1 MREILEN
8 YSLLHLALMAGLLL
22 LVIIQIIYWSGI
34 GKLARHRHKF
44 RLPKDQ
50 APPSVSVV
58 LTLQEGQADWL
69 YSGLPKLLEQ
79 DHPDFEVVIVNDCG
93 GREIGDPLEM
103 IASNNPRVRFTE
115 IKADAKFKSKRKV
128 ALLVG
133 IKAAR
138 HENIVFTQ
146 SDCTPASNK
155 WLSFIAR
162 GFVGSELV
170 ISYCSMQV
178 NKGFAGSI
186 IRASNL
192 MDSLRFLRSASL
204 GKAYSGTKNNLGY
217 TKTLFF
223 NNRGFNYPQ
232 MTQGEDDLLIQKIAT
247 PHNTAVI
254 INPHASTIQDA
265 PFTLGG
271 WRAYKH
277 YKHQTLSHYP
287 KGFKFR
293 AGLEPFTR
301 EALFAVA
308 IILLILGTLGLIE
321 TGFSLESQ
329 SLSWSIL
336 TASSLLLWALREWML
351 MRSLK
356 KACTRLGETGLG
368 WILFIYDKLSP
379 FNLRMRWLRSMLP
392 KRTKKI

>member
-1 MREILEN
+1 MREILEH
-8 YSLLHLALMAGLLL
+8 YDTLHLALLGGLIL

-34 GKLARHRHKF
+34 GKISRHRHKF

-50 APPSVSVV
+50 PPPPVSVV
-58 LTLQEGQADWL
+58 VILEEGQADWL
-69 YSGLPKLLEQ
+69 YSGLPRLLEQ
-79 DHPDFEVVIVNDCG
+79 DHPNFEVVIVNDCG
-93 GREIGDPLEM
+93 GKDISDPLEM
-103 IASNNPRVRFTE
+103 IAANNPKVRFTE
-115 IKADAKFKSKRKV
+115 IKADAKFKSKRKI

-138 HENIVFTQ
+138 NENIVFTQ
-146 SDCTPASNK
+146 SDCTPASRK

-170 ISYCSMQV
+170 ISYCRMQTEG
-178 NKGFAGSI
+178 GFSGSL

-192 MDSLRFLRSASL
+192 MDSLHFLRGAIR

-247 PHNTAVI
+247 PLNTAVI
-254 INPHASTIQDA
+254 INPHAATIQDA
-265 PFTLGG
+265 PFTLGQ
-271 WRAYKH
+271 WRAYRR
-277 YKHQTLSHYP
+277 YKNQTLRLYP

-293 AGLEPFTR
+293 SSLEPLCR
-301 EALFAVA
+301 EMLFAVV
-308 IILLILGTLGLIE
+308 IVMLILGTLELTE
-321 TGFSLESQ
+321 AGFSMESN
-329 SLSWSIL
+329 SLAWTL
-336 TASSLLLWALREWML
+336 FTGATLALWALREWML

-356 KACTRLGETGLG
+356 KACTRLGEAGLG
-368 WILFIYDKLSP
+368 WTLFIYDKLSP
-379 FNLRMRWLRSMLP
+379 LNLRLRWLRSMLP
-392 KRTKKI
+392 KRSKKI